1 MLAMQKVI
9 GRTFE
14 PMPIYITG
22 AIIYFLINYSL
33 STTSR
38 RMEARFSYI
47 RE

>member
-1 MLAMQKVI
+1 MQKVI

-14 PMPIYITG
+14 PMPIYIVG

-33 STTSR
+33 SVTSR
-38 RMEARFSYI
+38 HMESRFSYI